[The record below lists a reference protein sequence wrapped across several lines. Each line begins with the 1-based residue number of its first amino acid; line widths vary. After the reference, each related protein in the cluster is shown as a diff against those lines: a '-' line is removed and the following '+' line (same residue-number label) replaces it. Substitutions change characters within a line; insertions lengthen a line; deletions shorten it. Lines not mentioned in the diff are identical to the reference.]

1 MKKKIE
7 LIVMSM
13 KNSPRLPRL
22 IRRLKKFNLKY
33 KIFYGF
39 NGNKQ
44 SEVNEVYSHYDK
56 KKVVNRIGR
65 ELGFNEMSAVYT
77 AIRVYKYAK
86 KKKLDNIIMMMDDS
100 YPSFL
105 FKEWIDKKICFTG
118 SKIIGLQCFPTGFLK
133 KKNESVLN
141 GKVKIYQAKTHLF
154 NSNCYQITSDAI
166 KKKISISKGK
176 IVGNGDWPINFKKN
190 NISMFQTLPFLI
202 FPDDK
207 GFSFITKD
215 RDKLEKTSFK
225 KFRKLLYKFFGIK
238 FSNTIFNVIRIPY
251 YIFFIPF
258 FLGKY
263 RNFDYYIEY
272 YFEKYFYKLINPIFN
287 FYIDIHDICILKSSY
302 PSDLKK
308 FAKYRVF
315 DN

>member
-1 MKKKIE
+1 MKKRVE
-7 LIVMSM
+7 LIIASM

-39 NGNKQ
+39 YGNKQ
-44 SEVNEVYSHYDK
+44 SEVNKVYSHYDK

-65 ELGFNEMSAVYT
+65 ELGFNEMSGNYLT
-77 AIRVYKYAK
+77 IRMYKYAQ
-86 KKKLDNIIMMMDDS
+86 KKKLDNIICMTDDA

-118 SKIIGLQCFPTGFLK
+118 SKIIGLQCYSSGFLK
-133 KKNESVLN
+133 KKNESVLS
-141 GKVKIYQAKTHLF
+141 GKVKIHQAKTHLF

-166 KKKISISKGK
+166 KNIFSVSKGK

-190 NISMFQTLPFLI
+190 NIKMFQTLPFLI

-207 GFSFITKD
+207 GFSFINKD
-215 RDKLEKTSFK
+215 RIKLEKTLFKDFK
-225 KFRKLLYKFFGIK
+225 KFFYKFFGTK
-238 FSNTIFNVIRIPY
+238 FANKILNFLRIPY
-251 YIFFIPF
+251 YVLFIPF
-258 FLGKY
+258 LFRKY
-263 RNFDYYIEY
+263 KNFDYYVEY
-272 YFEKYFYKLINPIFN
+272 YFEKYFLKLVNPIFN
-287 FYIDIHDICILKSSY
+287 FYIDVENICYLKSSY
-302 PSDLKK
+302 PRDLKK

>member
-7 LIVMSM
+7 LIIASM

-22 IRRLKKFNLKY
+22 IRRLKKFKLKY
-33 KIFYGF
+33 KIIYGFYGK
-39 NGNKQ
+39 NQNEINK
-44 SEVNEVYSHYDK
+44 VYYYYDK
-56 KKVVNRIGR
+56 KKVIHRTGR
-65 ELGFNEMSAVYT
+65 EMGFNEIGSCYT
-77 AIRVYKYAK
+77 AFRIYKYAL
-86 KKKLDNIIMMMDDS
+86 KKKLENVICMTDDV
-100 YPSFL
+100 YPSYL
-105 FKEWIDKKICFTG
+105 LKEWVDKKIYFNG

-133 KKNESVLN
+133 KNYKIVMN
-141 GKVKIYQAKTHLF
+141 GKIKIHQAKTHLF
-154 NSNCYQITSDAI
+154 NSNCYQITLDAI
-166 KKKISISKGK
+166 KNIFTITKGK
-176 IVGNGDWPINFKKN
+176 IIGNGDWPINLKKN
-190 NISMFQTLPFLI
+190 NITMLQTLPFLA

-207 GFSFITKD
+207 GFSFIGKD

-238 FSNTIFNVIRIPY
+238 FLNTIFNFFRIPY

-258 FLGKY
+258 LLRKY
-263 RNFDYYIEY
+263 RNFEYYMEY

-287 FYIDIHDICILKSSY
+287 FYIDIQDICILKSSY